1 MAVAVKALLASL
13 LLDAALA
20 SLLGI
25 DSIIPAVPAVPTV
38 GPEWIVDLAKA
49 PLTGLKAAVSRDFDP
64 LMDLDPVELSR
75 YWGYDAELHHVT
87 TDDGYI
93 LGIHRVR
100 NATVA
105 SEASGATQPVVVMGH
120 PLLSSSAEYLVL
132 GPGKALAYLLAD
144 EGFDVWLLNVR
155 GNTYSLNH
163 TTLSTKEAAFW
174 DFSFHEHGTQDL
186 PALIQYAMQETGQ
199 QEVQYVGFSMGTTTM
214 FVMGAERPD
223 VAKHVKLYT
232 GFGPVAEGSHARS
245 AAFRLLLQSIPAQKL
260 AGAPLGVY
268 WFLPSTPELRATGQ
282 TLCADSAPLTQP
294 LCLAIFASL
303 GGRNDKQTNTTLLP
317 YILSRTPAGTSFKV
331 LDHYRQG
338 LVPGFHKYDYGTI
351 QNLARYGQL
360 TAPSYNLSN
369 IFVPTRLYY
378 GPNDLLA
385 GPQDVLSTCAQL
397 SNVLSCEAVD
407 DPEWTHFD
415 FVWAKQVPELV
426 YSQAIARMKAAESS
440 A

>member
-1 MAVAVKALLASL
+1 MS
-13 LLDAALA
+13 
-20 SLLGI
+20 
-25 DSIIPAVPAVPTV
+25 VPAVPTV

-245 AAFRLLLQSIPAQKL
+245 AAFRLLLQSIPAQK
-260 AGAPLGVY
+260 
-268 WFLPSTPELRATGQ
+268 
-282 TLCADSAPLTQP
+282 
-294 LCLAIFASL
+294 
-303 GGRNDKQTNTTLLP
+303 TLLP

-338 LVPGFHKYDYGTI
+338 LVPGRPVDVRPAFQRAELRGRGRSGVDALRFRLGETG
-351 QNLARYGQL
+351 AR
-360 TAPSYNLSN
+360 
-369 IFVPTRLYY
+369 TRLQ
-378 GPNDLLA
+378 PSHR
-385 GPQDVLSTCAQL
+385 QDEGGRVVSVT
-397 SNVLSCEAVD
+397 VR
-407 DPEWTHFD
+407 P
-415 FVWAKQVPELV
+415 
-426 YSQAIARMKAAESS
+426 
-440 A
+440 

>member
-20 SLLGI
+20 SLLGP
-25 DSIIPAVPAVPTV
+25 DQTVPAMDPQ
-38 GPEWIVDLAKA
+38 WIVDLVGA
-49 PLTGLKAAVSRDFDP
+49 PLPGLRAAAVSRDFDP
-64 LMDLDPVELSR
+64 LLDLDPVELSR

-100 NATVA
+100 NTTAA
-105 SEASGATQPVVVMGH
+105 SEAPGAKQPVVVMGH

-132 GPGKALAYLLAD
+132 GPGKALAYMLAD
-144 EGFDVWLLNVR
+144 EGFDVWLQNVR

-174 DFSFHEHGTQDL
+174 DFSYDEHGTQDL

-199 QEVQYVGFSMGTTTM
+199 QEVQYVGFSMGTTSM
-214 FVMGAERPD
+214 FIMGAERPD

-232 GFGPVAEGSHARS
+232 GFAPVAEDSNARS
-245 AAFRLLLQSIPAQKL
+245 AAWRGVLESIPVLKL
-260 AGAPLGVY
+260 AAAPLGVY
-268 WFLPSTPELRATGQ
+268 WILPSTPELRATGE
-282 TLCADSAPLTQP
+282 TLCADGALLTQP
-294 LCLAIFASL
+294 ACVAIENAFS
-303 GGRNDKQTNTTLLP
+303 GRDDKQNNATLYP
-317 YILSRTPAGTSFKV
+317 YILSRFPAGTSFKN
-331 LDHYRQG
+331 LDHFRQG
-338 LVPGFHKYDYGTI
+338 LAPGFHKYDYGTI
-351 QNLARYGQL
+351 QNLAHYGQL

-369 IFVPTRLYY
+369 VFIPTRLYY
-378 GPNDLLA
+378 GPNDLVVDA
-385 GPQDVLSTCAQL
+385 QDVLSTCAQL

-407 DPEWTHFD
+407 DPEWTHMN
-415 FVWAKQVPELV
+415 FVWAKQAPELV
-426 YSQAIARMKAAESS
+426 YRKAIARMKEAVSS

>member
-1 MAVAVKALLASL
+1 METVLQQVADMGAV
-13 LLDAALA
+13 D
-20 SLLGI
+20 
-25 DSIIPAVPAVPTV
+25 PQ
-38 GPEWIVDLAKA
+38 WIVDLAGA
-49 PLTGLKAAVSRDFDP
+49 PLTGLLAAVSRDFDP
-64 LMDLDPVELSR
+64 LLDLDPVELSR

-100 NATVA
+100 NVTVA
-105 SEASGATQPVVVMGH
+105 SAAPGAKQPVVVMGH

-155 GNTYSLNH
+155 GNTFSLNH

-186 PALIQYAMQETGQ
+186 PALIQYAMQKTGQ
-199 QEVQYVGFSMGTTTM
+199 QEVQYVGFSMGTTIM

-232 GFGPVAEGSHARS
+232 GFGPVAEASHSRS
-245 AAFRLLLQSIPAQKL
+245 L

-294 LCLAIFASL
+294 LCVAIIASV

-317 YILSRTPAGTSFKV
+317 YILSRFPAGTSFKV
-331 LDHYRQG
+331 LDHGRQL
-338 LVPGFHKYDYGTI
+338 LVPGFHKYDYGTD

-378 GPNDLLA
+378 GPNDLVA
-385 GPQDVLSTCAQL
+385 SPQ
-397 SNVLSCEAVD
+397 
-407 DPEWTHFD
+407 
-415 FVWAKQVPELV
+415 
-426 YSQAIARMKAAESS
+426 
-440 A
+440 